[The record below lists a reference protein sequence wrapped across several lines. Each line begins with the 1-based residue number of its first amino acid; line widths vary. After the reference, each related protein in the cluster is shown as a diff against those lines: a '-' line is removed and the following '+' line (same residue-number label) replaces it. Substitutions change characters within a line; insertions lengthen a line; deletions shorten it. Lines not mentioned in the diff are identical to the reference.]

1 MCTDFPHAR
10 LLAEKM
16 EENVLRDSVGRGI
29 RKDNCAGVKG
39 LITYFFA
46 HLDLSFKVVTNDS
59 SYVKEI
65 YDHCI
70 HDHYWI
76 IL

>member
-1 MCTDFPHAR
+1 MHKIPLMAR
-10 LLAEKM
+10 ELAEQM
-16 EENVLRDSVGRGI
+16 GENVLRDSVAKGV
-29 RKDNCAGVKG
+29 RKDNSTGVKG
-39 LITYFFA
+39 LITYFLV

-65 YDHCI
+65 YDHCV

>member
-1 MCTDFPHAR
+1 MAR
-10 LLAEKM
+10 ELN
-16 EENVLRDSVGRGI
+16 EEVGEHVLRDLAAKGI
-29 RKDNCAGVKG
+29 RKDNHAEVKG

-65 YDHCI
+65 CDHCI
-70 HDHYWI
+70 RDTTG
-76 IL
+76 